1 MPTLNAMFKLMDGY
15 SSQINRMISR
25 TDAAMTKMLGASK
38 AADGLSDAIG
48 KTGKKSKESAPKT
61 KSYGDGL
68 ENMGRKAE
76 RANGKLRT
84 LIGTMASLAALKGGM
99 DATDTYTNTGA
110 RLSMITSSPEEQTAL
125 KGDIFAAA
133 RRSRGDYTDMAN
145 AVAKM
150 KMLAGDTFGTNQE
163 AVGFTELLNKSLKVS
178 GAGQAEQNSAF
189 LQFTQAMAAGKL
201 QGDEFRSVMENAPMV
216 ANAISQ
222 YMGVS
227 KGELKELSSD
237 GVITA
242 DIIKNAMF
250 QAADD
255 INGKF
260 DSMPRTFADVWTG
273 IKNTGIQAFGRI
285 MTRVNEMLN
294 SDIGQSVIENLT
306 GAIYLAADAADLFLG
321 GLELIAENT
330 DLIAP
335 IAGGLV
341 AAFVAYNTVLA
352 VTNGLELASATAKG
366 IHAAATNV
374 QAAATAMQSGVTFM
388 ATVRQYGFNTA
399 LAACPI
405 TWIVGGIILL
415 TTAVFAFAGY
425 MARATGVAS
434 SGFGIIAGGI
444 NVVIQFF
451 WNLLLT
457 VANVTLGIGAAVT
470 ALGANMLIAFGNS
483 IQGIKAWFY
492 DLMSTAVSTI
502 AKIAAELNKLPF
514 VEFDYSGLVTA
525 ADNYAAKSAAAAD
538 SKQEYASITDAF
550 KSGASNFDTFGDGW
564 VRKAFDSGASW
575 GDGVTDKLSGLLSG
589 FGSKDGI
596 GGSEI
601 DFSQLAT
608 AGNPAVIKGTG
619 KGGAVKVETEK
630 EDIEWMRKLAE
641 RDYVARIAQNTLAPN
656 IRVEFSGPITKEA
669 DTDSV
674 MSHVVEELRE
684 IIETAPEGVPT

>member
-1 MPTLNAMFKLMDGY
+1 MPTLNAMFRLIDGY

-25 TDAAMTKMLGASK
+25 TDAAMTKMLGASR

-99 DATDTYTNTGA
+99 DATDTYTNTSA

-189 LQFTQAMAAGKL
+189 LQLTQAMAAGKL

-273 IKNTGIQAFGRI
+273 IKNTGIPAVGGI
-285 MTRVNEMLN
+285 MIRVNEMLN
-294 SDIGQSVIENLT
+294 SDIGQSVIGNLT

-321 GLELIAENT
+321 GLELIAENM

-352 VTNGLELASATAKG
+352 VTNGLEMASATAKG

-388 ATVRQYGFNTA
+388 ATVRQYGFNAA

-405 TWIVGGIILL
+405 TWIVGGLILITSL
-415 TTAVFAFAGY
+415 FYAGVAAVNHFAGTSIS
-425 MARATGVAS
+425 ATGMIVGALFTA
-434 SGFGIIAGGI
+434 GALIGNLFIGGYNFLVGIWIDVTNLFISFAE
-444 NVVIQFF
+444 FF
-451 WNLLLT
+451 
-457 VANVTLGIGAAVT
+457 ANFLNNPVLAIM
-470 ALGANMLIAFGNS
+470 NLIADLANFVMGVLSSLAKAIDTVFGSNLSSMVNS
-483 IQGIKAWFY
+483 WSDSVNDFKDGISK
-492 DLMSTAVSTI
+492 DSTI
-502 AKIAAELNKLPF
+502 SYERIDKTKLQFDGISYKDAYNKG
-514 VEFDYSGLVTA
+514 YGLG
-525 ADNYAAKSAAAAD
+525 
-538 SKQEYASITDAF
+538 Q
-550 KSGASNFDTFGDGW
+550 TFGD
-564 VRKAFDSGASW
+564 KA
-575 GDGVTDKLSGLLSG
+575 SGLLSG

>member
-1 MPTLNAMFKLMDGY
+1 MPTLNAMFRLIDGY

-25 TDAAMTKMLGASK
+25 TDAAMTKMLGASR

-99 DATDTYTNTGA
+99 GATDTYTNTGA

-189 LQFTQAMAAGKL
+189 LQLTQAMAAGKL

-273 IKNTGIQAFGRI
+273 IKNTGIQAFGGI
-285 MTRVNEMLN
+285 MIRVNEMLN
-294 SDIGQSVIENLT
+294 SDIGQSVIGNLT

-321 GLELIAENT
+321 GLELIAENM

-388 ATVRQYGFNTA
+388 ATVRQYGFNAA

-405 TWIVGGIILL
+405 TWIVGGLILITSL
-415 TTAVFAFAGY
+415 FYAGVAAVNHFAGTSIS
-425 MARATGVAS
+425 ATGMIVGALFTA
-434 SGFGIIAGGI
+434 GALIGNLFIGGYNFLVGIWIDVTNLFISFAE
-444 NVVIQFF
+444 FF
-451 WNLLLT
+451 
-457 VANVTLGIGAAVT
+457 ANFLNNPVLAIM
-470 ALGANMLIAFGNS
+470 NLIADLANFVMGVLSSLAKAIDTVFGSNLSSMVNS
-483 IQGIKAWFY
+483 WSDSVNDFKDGISK
-492 DLMSTAVSTI
+492 DSTI
-502 AKIAAELNKLPF
+502 SYERIDKTKLQFDGISYKDAYNKG
-514 VEFDYSGLVTA
+514 YGLG
-525 ADNYAAKSAAAAD
+525 K
-538 SKQEYASITDAF
+538 
-550 KSGASNFDTFGDGW
+550 TFGD
-564 VRKAFDSGASW
+564 KA
-575 GDGVTDKLSGLLSG
+575 SGLLSG

>member
-1 MPTLNAMFKLMDGY
+1 MPTLNAMFKLIDGY

-25 TDAAMTKMLGASK
+25 TDAAMTKMLGASR

-99 DATDTYTNTGA
+99 GATDTYTNTGA

-189 LQFTQAMAAGKL
+189 LQLTQAMAAGKL

-273 IKNTGIQAFGRI
+273 IKNTGIQAFGGI
-285 MTRVNEMLN
+285 MIRVNEMLN
-294 SDIGQSVIENLT
+294 SDIGQSVIGNLT
-306 GAIYLAADAADLFLG
+306 GAIYLAADLFLG
-321 GLELIAENT
+321 GLELIAENM

-352 VTNGLELASATAKG
+352 VTNGLEMASATAKG

-388 ATVRQYGFNTA
+388 ATVRQYGFNAA

-405 TWIVGGIILL
+405 TWIVGGLILITSL
-415 TTAVFAFAGY
+415 FYAGVAAVNHFAGTSIS
-425 MARATGVAS
+425 ATGMIVGALFTA
-434 SGFGIIAGGI
+434 GALIGNLFIGGYNFLVGIWIDVTNLFISFAE
-444 NVVIQFF
+444 FF
-451 WNLLLT
+451 
-457 VANVTLGIGAAVT
+457 ANFLNNPVLAIM
-470 ALGANMLIAFGNS
+470 NLIADLANFVMGVLSSLAKAIDTVFGSNLSSMVNS
-483 IQGIKAWFY
+483 WSDSVNDFKDGISK
-492 DLMSTAVSTI
+492 DSTI
-502 AKIAAELNKLPF
+502 SYERIDKTKLQFDGISYKDAYNKG
-514 VEFDYSGLVTA
+514 YGLG
-525 ADNYAAKSAAAAD
+525 K
-538 SKQEYASITDAF
+538 
-550 KSGASNFDTFGDGW
+550 TFGD
-564 VRKAFDSGASW
+564 KA
-575 GDGVTDKLSGLLSG
+575 SGLLSG

>member
-1 MPTLNAMFKLMDGY
+1 MPTLNAMFKLIDGY

-25 TDAAMTKMLGASK
+25 TDAAMTKMLGASR

-99 DATDTYTNTGA
+99 GATDTYTNTSA

-189 LQFTQAMAAGKL
+189 LQLTQAMAAGKL

-294 SDIGQSVIENLT
+294 SDIGQSVIGNLT

-321 GLELIAENT
+321 GLELIAENM

-374 QAAATAMQSGVTFM
+374 QAAATAMQSGATFM
-388 ATVRQYGFNTA
+388 ATVQQYGFNAA

-405 TWIVGGIILL
+405 TWIVGGLILITSL
-415 TTAVFAFAGY
+415 FYAGVAAVNHFAGTSIS
-425 MARATGVAS
+425 ATGMIVGALFAAGALIGNLFIGGYNFLVGIWIDVTNLFISFAEFFANFLNNPVLAIMNMIADLANFVMGVLS
-434 SGFGIIAGGI
+434 SLAKAIDTVFGSNLSGMVNSWSDSVNDFKDGI
-444 NVVIQFF
+444 SKDSMISYERIDKTKLQFDGISYKDAY
-451 WNLLLT
+451 NKGYG
-457 VANVTLGIGAAVT
+457 LG
-470 ALGANMLIAFGNS
+470 
-483 IQGIKAWFY
+483 K
-492 DLMSTAVSTI
+492 
-502 AKIAAELNKLPF
+502 
-514 VEFDYSGLVTA
+514 
-525 ADNYAAKSAAAAD
+525 
-538 SKQEYASITDAF
+538 
-550 KSGASNFDTFGDGW
+550 TFGD
-564 VRKAFDSGASW
+564 KA
-575 GDGVTDKLSGLLSG
+575 SGLLSG

-656 IRVEFSGPITKEA
+656 IHVTFTGDINQELDYEKIGPAVAQILQDEI
-669 DTDSV
+669 DT
-674 MSHVVEELRE
+674 E
-684 IIETAPEGVPT
+684 PEGIY

>member
-189 LQFTQAMAAGKL
+189 LQLTQAMAAGKL

-321 GLELIAENT
+321 GLELIAENM

-374 QAAATAMQSGVTFM
+374 QAAATAMQSGATFM
-388 ATVRQYGFNTA
+388 ATVQQYGFNAA

-405 TWIVGGIILL
+405 TWIVGGLILI
-415 TTAVFAFAGY
+415 TALFYAGVAAVNHFAGTSIS
-425 MARATGVAS
+425 ATGMIVGALFAA
-434 SGFGIIAGGI
+434 GALIGNLFIGGYNFLVGIWIDVTNLFISFAE
-444 NVVIQFF
+444 FF
-451 WNLLLT
+451 
-457 VANVTLGIGAAVT
+457 ANFLNNPVLAIM
-470 ALGANMLIAFGNS
+470 NLIADLANFVMGVLSSLAKAIDTVFGCNLS
-483 IQGIKAWFY
+483 SMVKGWSDSVNDFRDGISK
-492 DLMSTAVSTI
+492 DSTI
-502 AKIAAELNKLPF
+502 SYERIDKTKLQFDGISYKDAYNKG
-514 VEFDYSGLVTA
+514 YGLG
-525 ADNYAAKSAAAAD
+525 K
-538 SKQEYASITDAF
+538 
-550 KSGASNFDTFGDGW
+550 TFGD
-564 VRKAFDSGASW
+564 KASGI
-575 GDGVTDKLSGLLSG
+575 LSG

-641 RDYVARIAQNTLAPN
+641 RDYVARIAQNMLAPN

>member
-1 MPTLNAMFKLMDGY
+1 MPTLNAMFKLIDGY

-25 TDAAMTKMLGASK
+25 TDAAMTKMLGASR

-99 DATDTYTNTGA
+99 GATDTYTNTSA

-189 LQFTQAMAAGKL
+189 LQLTQAMAAGKL

-273 IKNTGIQAFGRI
+273 IKNTGIQAFGGI
-285 MTRVNEMLN
+285 MIRVNEMLN
-294 SDIGQSVIENLT
+294 SDIGQSVIGNLT

-321 GLELIAENT
+321 GLELIAENM

-388 ATVRQYGFNTA
+388 ATVRQYGFNAA

-405 TWIVGGIILL
+405 TWIVGGLILITSL
-415 TTAVFAFAGY
+415 FYAGVAAVNHFAGTSIS
-425 MARATGVAS
+425 ATGMIVGALFAA
-434 SGFGIIAGGI
+434 GALIGNLFIGGYNFLVGIWIDVTNLFISFAE
-444 NVVIQFF
+444 FF
-451 WNLLLT
+451 
-457 VANVTLGIGAAVT
+457 ANFLNNPVLAIM
-470 ALGANMLIAFGNS
+470 NLIADLANFVMGVLSSLAKAIDTVFGCNLSSMVNS
-483 IQGIKAWFY
+483 WSDSVNDFKDGISK
-492 DLMSTAVSTI
+492 DSTI
-502 AKIAAELNKLPF
+502 SYERIDKTKLQFDRISYKDAYNKG
-514 VEFDYSGLVTA
+514 YGLG
-525 ADNYAAKSAAAAD
+525 K
-538 SKQEYASITDAF
+538 
-550 KSGASNFDTFGDGW
+550 TFGD
-564 VRKAFDSGASW
+564 KA
-575 GDGVTDKLSGLLSG
+575 SGLLSG
-589 FGSKDGI
+589 FSSKDGI

>member
-1 MPTLNAMFKLMDGY
+1 MPTLNAMFKLIDGY

-25 TDAAMTKMLGASK
+25 TDAAMTKMLGASR

-99 DATDTYTNTGA
+99 DATDTYTNTSA

-189 LQFTQAMAAGKL
+189 LQLTQAMAAGKL

-273 IKNTGIQAFGRI
+273 IKNTGIQAFGGI
-285 MTRVNEMLN
+285 MIRVNEMLN
-294 SDIGQSVIENLT
+294 SDIGQSVIGNLT

-321 GLELIAENT
+321 GLELIAENM

-388 ATVRQYGFNTA
+388 ATVRQYGFNAA

-405 TWIVGGIILL
+405 TWIVGGLILITSL
-415 TTAVFAFAGY
+415 FYAGVAAVNHFAGTSFS
-425 MARATGVAS
+425 ATGMIVGALFTA
-434 SGFGIIAGGI
+434 GALIGNLFIGGYNFLVGIWIDVTNLFISFAE
-444 NVVIQFF
+444 FF
-451 WNLLLT
+451 
-457 VANVTLGIGAAVT
+457 ANFLNNPVLAIM
-470 ALGANMLIAFGNS
+470 NLIADLANFVMGVLSSLAKAIDTVFGSNLSSMVNS
-483 IQGIKAWFY
+483 WSDSVNDFKDGISK
-492 DLMSTAVSTI
+492 DSTI
-502 AKIAAELNKLPF
+502 SYERIDKTKLQFDGISYKDAYNKG
-514 VEFDYSGLVTA
+514 YGLG
-525 ADNYAAKSAAAAD
+525 K
-538 SKQEYASITDAF
+538 
-550 KSGASNFDTFGDGW
+550 TFGD
-564 VRKAFDSGASW
+564 KA
-575 GDGVTDKLSGLLSG
+575 SGLLSG

>member
-1 MPTLNAMFKLMDGY
+1 MPTLNAMFKLIDGY

-25 TDAAMTKMLGASK
+25 TDAAMTKMLGASR

-99 DATDTYTNTGA
+99 DATDTYTNTSA

-125 KGDIFAAA
+125 KGDIFAVA

-189 LQFTQAMAAGKL
+189 LQLTQAMAAGKL

-273 IKNTGIQAFGRI
+273 IKNTGIQAFGGI
-285 MTRVNEMLN
+285 MIRVNEMLN
-294 SDIGQSVIENLT
+294 SDIGQSVIGNLT

-321 GLELIAENT
+321 GLELIAENM

-388 ATVRQYGFNTA
+388 ATVRQYGFNAA

-405 TWIVGGIILL
+405 TWIVGGLILITSL
-415 TTAVFAFAGY
+415 FYAGVAAVNHFAGTSIS
-425 MARATGVAS
+425 ATGMIVGALFTA
-434 SGFGIIAGGI
+434 GALIGNLFIGGYNFLVGIWIDVTNLFISFAE
-444 NVVIQFF
+444 FF
-451 WNLLLT
+451 
-457 VANVTLGIGAAVT
+457 ANFLNNPVLAIM
-470 ALGANMLIAFGNS
+470 NLIADLANFVMGVLSSLAKAIDTVFGSNLSSMVNS
-483 IQGIKAWFY
+483 WSDSVNDFKDGISK
-492 DLMSTAVSTI
+492 DSTI
-502 AKIAAELNKLPF
+502 SYERIDKTKLQFDGISYKDAYNKG
-514 VEFDYSGLVTA
+514 YGLG
-525 ADNYAAKSAAAAD
+525 K
-538 SKQEYASITDAF
+538 
-550 KSGASNFDTFGDGW
+550 TFGD
-564 VRKAFDSGASW
+564 KA
-575 GDGVTDKLSGLLSG
+575 SGLLSG

>member
-1 MPTLNAMFKLMDGY
+1 MPILNAMFKLIDGY

-25 TDAAMTKMLGASK
+25 TDAAMTKMLGASR

-99 DATDTYTNTGA
+99 DATDTYTNTSA

-189 LQFTQAMAAGKL
+189 LQLTQAMAAGKL

-273 IKNTGIQAFGRI
+273 IKNTGIQAFGGI
-285 MTRVNEMLN
+285 MIRVNEMLN
-294 SDIGQSVIENLT
+294 SDIGQSVIGNLT

-321 GLELIAENT
+321 GLELIAENM

-388 ATVRQYGFNTA
+388 ATVRQYGFNAA

-405 TWIVGGIILL
+405 TWIVGGLILITSL
-415 TTAVFAFAGY
+415 FYAGVAAVNHFAGTSIS
-425 MARATGVAS
+425 ATGMIVGALFTA
-434 SGFGIIAGGI
+434 GALIGNLFIGGYNFLVGIWIDVTNLFISFAE
-444 NVVIQFF
+444 FF
-451 WNLLLT
+451 
-457 VANVTLGIGAAVT
+457 ANFLNNPVLAIM
-470 ALGANMLIAFGNS
+470 NLIADLANFVMGVLSSLAKAIDTVFGSNLSSMVNS
-483 IQGIKAWFY
+483 WSDSVNDFKDGISK
-492 DLMSTAVSTI
+492 DSTI
-502 AKIAAELNKLPF
+502 SYERIDKTKLQFDGISYKDAYNKG
-514 VEFDYSGLVTA
+514 YGLG
-525 ADNYAAKSAAAAD
+525 K
-538 SKQEYASITDAF
+538 
-550 KSGASNFDTFGDGW
+550 TFGD
-564 VRKAFDSGASW
+564 KA
-575 GDGVTDKLSGLLSG
+575 SGLLSG

>member
-1 MPTLNAMFKLMDGY
+1 MPTLNAMFRLIDGY

-25 TDAAMTKMLGASK
+25 TDAAMTKMLGASR

-99 DATDTYTNTGA
+99 DATDTYTNTSA

-189 LQFTQAMAAGKL
+189 LQLTQAMAAGKL

-273 IKNTGIQAFGRI
+273 IKNTGIQAFGGI
-285 MTRVNEMLN
+285 MIRVNEMLN
-294 SDIGQSVIENLT
+294 SDIGQSVIGNLT

-321 GLELIAENT
+321 GLELIAENM

-352 VTNGLELASATAKG
+352 VTNGLEMASVTAKG

-388 ATVRQYGFNTA
+388 ATVRQYGFNAA

-405 TWIVGGIILL
+405 TWIVGGLILITSL
-415 TTAVFAFAGY
+415 FYAGVAAVNHFAGTSIS
-425 MARATGVAS
+425 ATGMIVGALFTA
-434 SGFGIIAGGI
+434 GALIGNLFIGGYNFLVGIWIDVTNLFISFAE
-444 NVVIQFF
+444 FF
-451 WNLLLT
+451 
-457 VANVTLGIGAAVT
+457 ANFLNNPVLAIM
-470 ALGANMLIAFGNS
+470 NLIADLANFVMGVLSSLAKAIDTVFGSNLSSMVNS
-483 IQGIKAWFY
+483 WSDSVNDFKDGISK
-492 DLMSTAVSTI
+492 DSTI
-502 AKIAAELNKLPF
+502 SYERIDKTKLQFDGISYKDAYNKG
-514 VEFDYSGLVTA
+514 YGLG
-525 ADNYAAKSAAAAD
+525 K
-538 SKQEYASITDAF
+538 
-550 KSGASNFDTFGDGW
+550 TFGD
-564 VRKAFDSGASW
+564 KA
-575 GDGVTDKLSGLLSG
+575 SGLLSG

>member
-1 MPTLNAMFKLMDGY
+1 MPTLNAMFKLIDGY

-99 DATDTYTNTGA
+99 GATDTYTNTGA

-189 LQFTQAMAAGKL
+189 LQLTQAMAAGKL

-273 IKNTGIQAFGRI
+273 IKNTGIQAFGGI
-285 MTRVNEMLN
+285 MIRVNEMLN
-294 SDIGQSVIENLT
+294 SDIGQSVIGNLT

-321 GLELIAENT
+321 GLELIAENM

-388 ATVRQYGFNTA
+388 ATVRQYGFNAA

-405 TWIVGGIILL
+405 TWIVGGLILITSL
-415 TTAVFAFAGY
+415 FYAGVAAVNHFAGTSIS
-425 MARATGVAS
+425 ATGMIVGALFTA
-434 SGFGIIAGGI
+434 GALIGNLFIGGYNFLVGIWIDVTNLFISFAE
-444 NVVIQFF
+444 FF
-451 WNLLLT
+451 
-457 VANVTLGIGAAVT
+457 ANFLNNPVLAIM
-470 ALGANMLIAFGNS
+470 NLIADLANFVMGVLSSLAKAIDTVFGSNFSSMVNS
-483 IQGIKAWFY
+483 WSDSVNDFKDGISK
-492 DLMSTAVSTI
+492 DSTI
-502 AKIAAELNKLPF
+502 SYERIDKTKLQFDGISYKDAYNKG
-514 VEFDYSGLVTA
+514 YGLG
-525 ADNYAAKSAAAAD
+525 K
-538 SKQEYASITDAF
+538 
-550 KSGASNFDTFGDGW
+550 TFGD
-564 VRKAFDSGASW
+564 KA
-575 GDGVTDKLSGLLSG
+575 SGLLSG

>member
-1 MPTLNAMFKLMDGY
+1 MPTLNAMFKLIDGY

-25 TDAAMTKMLGASK
+25 TDVAMTKMLGASR

-99 DATDTYTNTGA
+99 GATDTYTNTGA

-189 LQFTQAMAAGKL
+189 LQLTQAMAAGKL

-237 GVITA
+237 GMITA

-306 GAIYLAADAADLFLG
+306 GAIYLAADAADLLLG
-321 GLELIAENT
+321 GLELIAENM

-388 ATVRQYGFNTA
+388 ATVRQYGFNAA

-405 TWIVGGIILL
+405 TWIVGGLILITSL
-415 TTAVFAFAGY
+415 FYAGVAAVNHFAGTSIS
-425 MARATGVAS
+425 ATGMIVGALFAA
-434 SGFGIIAGGI
+434 GALIGNLFIGGYNFLVGIWIDVTNLFISFAE
-444 NVVIQFF
+444 FF
-451 WNLLLT
+451 
-457 VANVTLGIGAAVT
+457 ANFLNNPVLAIM
-470 ALGANMLIAFGNS
+470 NLIADLANFVMGVLSSLAKAIDTVFGCNLSSMVNS
-483 IQGIKAWFY
+483 WSDSVNDFKDGISK
-492 DLMSTAVSTI
+492 DSTI
-502 AKIAAELNKLPF
+502 SYERIDKTKLQFDRISYKDAYNKG
-514 VEFDYSGLVTA
+514 YGLG
-525 ADNYAAKSAAAAD
+525 K
-538 SKQEYASITDAF
+538 
-550 KSGASNFDTFGDGW
+550 TFGD
-564 VRKAFDSGASW
+564 KA
-575 GDGVTDKLSGLLSG
+575 SGLLSG
-589 FGSKDGI
+589 FSSKDGI
-596 GGSEI
+596 GGSEL

>member
-1 MPTLNAMFKLMDGY
+1 
-15 SSQINRMISR
+15 
-25 TDAAMTKMLGASK
+25 
-38 AADGLSDAIG
+38 
-48 KTGKKSKESAPKT
+48 
-61 KSYGDGL
+61 
-68 ENMGRKAE
+68 
-76 RANGKLRT
+76 
-84 LIGTMASLAALKGGM
+84 MASLAALKGGM
-99 DATDTYTNTGA
+99 DATDTYTNTSA

-189 LQFTQAMAAGKL
+189 LQLTQAMAAGKL

-273 IKNTGIQAFGRI
+273 IKNTGIQAFGGI
-285 MTRVNEMLN
+285 MIRVNEMLN
-294 SDIGQSVIENLT
+294 SDIGQSVIGNLT

-321 GLELIAENT
+321 GLELIAENM

-352 VTNGLELASATAKG
+352 VTNGLEMASATAKG

-388 ATVRQYGFNTA
+388 ATVRQYGFNAA

-405 TWIVGGIILL
+405 TWIVGGLILITSL
-415 TTAVFAFAGY
+415 FYAGVAAVNHFAGTSIS
-425 MARATGVAS
+425 ATGMIVGALFTA
-434 SGFGIIAGGI
+434 GALIGNLFIGGYNFLVGIWIDVTNLFISFAE
-444 NVVIQFF
+444 FF
-451 WNLLLT
+451 
-457 VANVTLGIGAAVT
+457 ANFLNNPVLAIM
-470 ALGANMLIAFGNS
+470 NLIADLANFVMGVLSSLAKAIDTVFGSNLSSMVNS
-483 IQGIKAWFY
+483 WSDSVNDFKDGISK
-492 DLMSTAVSTI
+492 DSTI
-502 AKIAAELNKLPF
+502 SYERIDKTKLQFDGISYKDAYNKG
-514 VEFDYSGLVTA
+514 YGLG
-525 ADNYAAKSAAAAD
+525 K
-538 SKQEYASITDAF
+538 
-550 KSGASNFDTFGDGW
+550 TFGD
-564 VRKAFDSGASW
+564 KA
-575 GDGVTDKLSGLLSG
+575 SGLLSG

>member
-1 MPTLNAMFKLMDGY
+1 MPTLNAMFRLIDGY

-25 TDAAMTKMLGASK
+25 TDAAMTKMLGASR

-99 DATDTYTNTGA
+99 DATDTYTNTSA

-189 LQFTQAMAAGKL
+189 LQLTQAMAAGKL

-273 IKNTGIQAFGRI
+273 IKNTGIQAFGGI

-294 SDIGQSVIENLT
+294 SDIGQSVIGNLT

-321 GLELIAENT
+321 GLELIAENM

-388 ATVRQYGFNTA
+388 ATVRQYGFNAA

-405 TWIVGGIILL
+405 TWIVGGLILITSL
-415 TTAVFAFAGY
+415 FYAGVTAVNHFAGTSIS
-425 MARATGVAS
+425 ATGMIVGALFTA
-434 SGFGIIAGGI
+434 GALIGNLFIGGYNFLVGIWIDVTNLFISFAE
-444 NVVIQFF
+444 FF
-451 WNLLLT
+451 
-457 VANVTLGIGAAVT
+457 ANFLNNPVLAIM
-470 ALGANMLIAFGNS
+470 NLIADLANFVMGVLSSLAKAIDTVFGSNLSSMVNS
-483 IQGIKAWFY
+483 WSDSVNDFKDGISK
-492 DLMSTAVSTI
+492 DSTI
-502 AKIAAELNKLPF
+502 SYERIDKTKLQFDGISYKDAYNKG
-514 VEFDYSGLVTA
+514 YGLG
-525 ADNYAAKSAAAAD
+525 K
-538 SKQEYASITDAF
+538 
-550 KSGASNFDTFGDGW
+550 TFGD
-564 VRKAFDSGASW
+564 KA
-575 GDGVTDKLSGLLSG
+575 SGLLSG

>member
-1 MPTLNAMFKLMDGY
+1 MPTLNAMFKLIDGY

-25 TDAAMTKMLGASK
+25 TDTAMTKMLGASK

-125 KGDIFAAA
+125 QGDIFAAA

-189 LQFTQAMAAGKL
+189 LQLTQAMAAGKL

-273 IKNTGIQAFGRI
+273 IKNTGIQAFGGI
-285 MTRVNEMLN
+285 MIRVNEMLN
-294 SDIGQSVIENLT
+294 SDIGQSVIGNLT

-321 GLELIAENT
+321 GLELIAENM

-388 ATVRQYGFNTA
+388 ATVRQYGFNAA

-405 TWIVGGIILL
+405 TWIVGGLILITSL
-415 TTAVFAFAGY
+415 FYAGVAAVNHFAGTSIS
-425 MARATGVAS
+425 ATGMIVGALFTA
-434 SGFGIIAGGI
+434 GALIGNLFIGGYNFLVGIWIDVTNLFISFAE
-444 NVVIQFF
+444 FF
-451 WNLLLT
+451 
-457 VANVTLGIGAAVT
+457 ANFLNNPVLAIM
-470 ALGANMLIAFGNS
+470 NLIADLANFVMGVLSSLAKAIDTVFGSNLSSMVNS
-483 IQGIKAWFY
+483 WSDSVNDFKDGISK
-492 DLMSTAVSTI
+492 DSTI
-502 AKIAAELNKLPF
+502 SYERIDKTKLQFDGISYKDAYNKG
-514 VEFDYSGLVTA
+514 YGLG
-525 ADNYAAKSAAAAD
+525 K
-538 SKQEYASITDAF
+538 
-550 KSGASNFDTFGDGW
+550 TFGD
-564 VRKAFDSGASW
+564 KA
-575 GDGVTDKLSGLLSG
+575 SGLLSG

>member
-1 MPTLNAMFKLMDGY
+1 MPTLNAMFRLIDGY

-25 TDAAMTKMLGASK
+25 TDAAMTKMLGASR

-99 DATDTYTNTGA
+99 DATDTYTNTSA

-189 LQFTQAMAAGKL
+189 LQLTQAMAAGKL

-227 KGELKELSSD
+227 KRELKELSSD

-273 IKNTGIQAFGRI
+273 IKNTGIQAFGGI
-285 MTRVNEMLN
+285 MIRVNEMLN
-294 SDIGQSVIENLT
+294 SDIGQSVIGNLT

-321 GLELIAENT
+321 GLELIAENM

-352 VTNGLELASATAKG
+352 VTNGLEMASATAKG

-388 ATVRQYGFNTA
+388 ATVRQYGFNAA

-405 TWIVGGIILL
+405 TWIVGGLILITSL
-415 TTAVFAFAGY
+415 FYAGVAAVNHFAGTSIS
-425 MARATGVAS
+425 ATGMIVGALFTA
-434 SGFGIIAGGI
+434 GALIGNLFIGGYNFLVGIWIDVTNLFISFAE
-444 NVVIQFF
+444 FF
-451 WNLLLT
+451 
-457 VANVTLGIGAAVT
+457 ANFLNNPVLAIM
-470 ALGANMLIAFGNS
+470 NLIADLANFVMGVLSSLAKAIDTVFGSNLSSMVNS
-483 IQGIKAWFY
+483 WSDSVNDFKDGISK
-492 DLMSTAVSTI
+492 DSTI
-502 AKIAAELNKLPF
+502 SYERIDKTKLQFDGISYKDAYNKG
-514 VEFDYSGLVTA
+514 YGLG
-525 ADNYAAKSAAAAD
+525 K
-538 SKQEYASITDAF
+538 
-550 KSGASNFDTFGDGW
+550 TFGD
-564 VRKAFDSGASW
+564 KA
-575 GDGVTDKLSGLLSG
+575 SGLLSG

>member
-1 MPTLNAMFKLMDGY
+1 
-15 SSQINRMISR
+15 MISR
-25 TDAAMTKMLGASK
+25 TDAAMTKMLGASR

-99 DATDTYTNTGA
+99 GATDTYTNTSA
-110 RLSMITSSPEEQTAL
+110 RLSMITSSPEEQTVL

-189 LQFTQAMAAGKL
+189 LQLTQAMAAGKL

-260 DSMPRTFADVWTG
+260 DSMPRTFADVWNG

-294 SDIGQSVIENLT
+294 SDIGQSVIGNLT

-321 GLELIAENT
+321 GLELIAENM

-341 AAFVAYNTVLA
+341 AAFAAYNTVLA
-352 VTNGLELASATAKG
+352 VTNGLEMASAAAKG

-388 ATVRQYGFNTA
+388 ATVRQYGFNAA

-405 TWIVGGIILL
+405 TWIVGGLILITSL
-415 TTAVFAFAGY
+415 FYAGVAAVNHFAGTSIS
-425 MARATGVAS
+425 ATGMIVGALFAA
-434 SGFGIIAGGI
+434 GALIGNLFIGGYNFLVGIWIDVTNLFISFAE
-444 NVVIQFF
+444 FF
-451 WNLLLT
+451 
-457 VANVTLGIGAAVT
+457 ANFLNNPVLAIM
-470 ALGANMLIAFGNS
+470 NLIADLANFVMGVLSSLAKAIDTVFGCNLSSMVNS
-483 IQGIKAWFY
+483 WSDSVNDFKDGISK
-492 DLMSTAVSTI
+492 DSTI
-502 AKIAAELNKLPF
+502 SYERIDKTKLQFDRISYKDAYNKG
-514 VEFDYSGLVTA
+514 YGLG
-525 ADNYAAKSAAAAD
+525 K
-538 SKQEYASITDAF
+538 
-550 KSGASNFDTFGDGW
+550 TFGD
-564 VRKAFDSGASW
+564 KA
-575 GDGVTDKLSGLLSG
+575 SGLLSG

-596 GGSEI
+596 GGSEP
-601 DFSQLAT
+601 DFSGLAT

>member
-1 MPTLNAMFKLMDGY
+1 MPTLNAMFKLIDGY

-25 TDAAMTKMLGASK
+25 TDAAMTKMLGASR

-99 DATDTYTNTGA
+99 DATDTYTNTSA

-189 LQFTQAMAAGKL
+189 LQLTQAMAAGKL

-260 DSMPRTFADVWTG
+260 DSIPRTFADVWTG
-273 IKNTGIQAFGRI
+273 IKNTGIQAFGGI
-285 MTRVNEMLN
+285 MIRVNEMLN
-294 SDIGQSVIENLT
+294 SDIGQSVIGNLT

-321 GLELIAENT
+321 GLELIAENM

-388 ATVRQYGFNTA
+388 ATVRQYGFNAA

-405 TWIVGGIILL
+405 TWIVGGLILITSL
-415 TTAVFAFAGY
+415 FYAGVAAVNHFAGTSIS
-425 MARATGVAS
+425 ATGMIVGALFTA
-434 SGFGIIAGGI
+434 GALIGNLFIGGYNFFVGIWIDVTNLFISFAE
-444 NVVIQFF
+444 FF
-451 WNLLLT
+451 
-457 VANVTLGIGAAVT
+457 ANFLNNPVLAIM
-470 ALGANMLIAFGNS
+470 NLIADLANFVMGVLSSLAKAIDTVFGSNLSSMVNS
-483 IQGIKAWFY
+483 WSDSVNDFKDGISK
-492 DLMSTAVSTI
+492 DSTI
-502 AKIAAELNKLPF
+502 SYERIDKTKLQFDGISYKDAYNKG
-514 VEFDYSGLVTA
+514 YGLG
-525 ADNYAAKSAAAAD
+525 K
-538 SKQEYASITDAF
+538 
-550 KSGASNFDTFGDGW
+550 TFGD
-564 VRKAFDSGASW
+564 KA
-575 GDGVTDKLSGLLSG
+575 SGLLSG

-596 GGSEI
+596 GGAEI

>member
-1 MPTLNAMFKLMDGY
+1 MPTLNAMFKLIDGY

-25 TDAAMTKMLGASK
+25 TDAAMTKMLGASR

-99 DATDTYTNTGA
+99 DATDTYTNTSA

-189 LQFTQAMAAGKL
+189 LQLTQAMAAGKL

-273 IKNTGIQAFGRI
+273 IKNTGIQAFGGI
-285 MTRVNEMLN
+285 MIRVNEMLN
-294 SDIGQSVIENLT
+294 SDIGQSVIGNLT

-321 GLELIAENT
+321 GLELIAENM

-388 ATVRQYGFNTA
+388 ATVRQYGFNAA

-405 TWIVGGIILL
+405 TWIVGGLILITSL
-415 TTAVFAFAGY
+415 FYAGVAAVNHFAGISIS
-425 MARATGVAS
+425 ATGMIVGALFTA
-434 SGFGIIAGGI
+434 GALIGNLFIGGYNFLVGIWIDVTNLFISFAE
-444 NVVIQFF
+444 FF
-451 WNLLLT
+451 
-457 VANVTLGIGAAVT
+457 ANFLNNPVLAIM
-470 ALGANMLIAFGNS
+470 NLIADLANFVMGVLSSLAKAIDTVFGSNLSSMVNS
-483 IQGIKAWFY
+483 WSDSVNDFKDGISK
-492 DLMSTAVSTI
+492 DSTI
-502 AKIAAELNKLPF
+502 SYERIDKTKLQFDGISYKDAYNKG
-514 VEFDYSGLVTA
+514 YGLG
-525 ADNYAAKSAAAAD
+525 K
-538 SKQEYASITDAF
+538 
-550 KSGASNFDTFGDGW
+550 TFGD
-564 VRKAFDSGASW
+564 KA
-575 GDGVTDKLSGLLSG
+575 SGLLSG

>member
-1 MPTLNAMFKLMDGY
+1 MPTLNAMFKLIDGY

-25 TDAAMTKMLGASK
+25 TDAAMTKMLGASR

-99 DATDTYTNTGA
+99 GATDTYTNTGA

-189 LQFTQAMAAGKL
+189 LQLTQAMAAGKL

-273 IKNTGIQAFGRI
+273 IKNTGIQAFGGI
-285 MTRVNEMLN
+285 MIRVNEMLN
-294 SDIGQSVIENLT
+294 SDIGQSVIGNLT

-321 GLELIAENT
+321 GLELIAENM

-352 VTNGLELASATAKG
+352 VTNGLEMASATAKG

-388 ATVRQYGFNTA
+388 ATVRQYGFNAA

-405 TWIVGGIILL
+405 TWIVGGLILITSL
-415 TTAVFAFAGY
+415 FYAGVAAVNHFAGTSIS
-425 MARATGVAS
+425 ATGMIVGALFTA
-434 SGFGIIAGGI
+434 GALIGNLFIGGYNFLVGIWIDVTNLFISFAE
-444 NVVIQFF
+444 FF
-451 WNLLLT
+451 
-457 VANVTLGIGAAVT
+457 ANFLNNPVLAIM
-470 ALGANMLIAFGNS
+470 NLIADLANFVMGVLSSLAKAIDTVFGSNLSSMVNS
-483 IQGIKAWFY
+483 WSDSVNDFKDGISK
-492 DLMSTAVSTI
+492 DSTI
-502 AKIAAELNKLPF
+502 SYERIDKTKLQFDGISYKDAYNKG
-514 VEFDYSGLVTA
+514 YGLG
-525 ADNYAAKSAAAAD
+525 K
-538 SKQEYASITDAF
+538 
-550 KSGASNFDTFGDGW
+550 TFGD
-564 VRKAFDSGASW
+564 KA
-575 GDGVTDKLSGLLSG
+575 SGLLSG

>member
-1 MPTLNAMFKLMDGY
+1 MPTLNAMFKLIDGY
-15 SSQINRMISR
+15 SSQITRMISR
-25 TDAAMTKMLGASK
+25 TDAAMTKMLGASR

-99 DATDTYTNTGA
+99 GATDTYTNTSA

-189 LQFTQAMAAGKL
+189 LQLTQAMAAGKL

-294 SDIGQSVIENLT
+294 SDIGQSVIGNLT

-321 GLELIAENT
+321 GLELIAENM

-374 QAAATAMQSGVTFM
+374 QAAATAMQSGATFM
-388 ATVRQYGFNTA
+388 ATVQQYGFNAA

-405 TWIVGGIILL
+405 TWIVGGLILITSL
-415 TTAVFAFAGY
+415 FYAGVAAVNHFAGTSIS
-425 MARATGVAS
+425 ATGMIVGALFAAGALIGNLFIGGYNFLVGIWIDVTNLFISFAEFFANFLNNPVLAIMNMIADLANFVMGVLS
-434 SGFGIIAGGI
+434 SLAKAIDTVFGSNLSSMVNSWSDSVNDFKDGI
-444 NVVIQFF
+444 SKDSMISYERIDKTKLQFDGISYKDAY
-451 WNLLLT
+451 NKGYG
-457 VANVTLGIGAAVT
+457 LG
-470 ALGANMLIAFGNS
+470 
-483 IQGIKAWFY
+483 K
-492 DLMSTAVSTI
+492 
-502 AKIAAELNKLPF
+502 
-514 VEFDYSGLVTA
+514 
-525 ADNYAAKSAAAAD
+525 
-538 SKQEYASITDAF
+538 
-550 KSGASNFDTFGDGW
+550 TFGD
-564 VRKAFDSGASW
+564 KA
-575 GDGVTDKLSGLLSG
+575 SGLLSG

>member
-1 MPTLNAMFKLMDGY
+1 MPTLNAMFKLIDGY

-25 TDAAMTKMLGASK
+25 TDAAMTKMLGASR

-99 DATDTYTNTGA
+99 DATDTYTNTSA

-189 LQFTQAMAAGKL
+189 LQLTQAMAAGKL

-273 IKNTGIQAFGRI
+273 IKNTGIQAFGGI
-285 MTRVNEMLN
+285 MIRVNEMLN
-294 SDIGQSVIENLT
+294 SDIGQSVIGNLT

-321 GLELIAENT
+321 GLELIAENM

-388 ATVRQYGFNTA
+388 ATVRQYGFNAA

-405 TWIVGGIILL
+405 TWIVGGLILITSL
-415 TTAVFAFAGY
+415 FYAGVAAVNHFAGTSIS
-425 MARATGVAS
+425 ATGMIVGALFTA
-434 SGFGIIAGGI
+434 GALIGNLFIGGYNFLVGIWIDVTNLFISFAE
-444 NVVIQFF
+444 FF
-451 WNLLLT
+451 
-457 VANVTLGIGAAVT
+457 ANFLNNPVLAIM
-470 ALGANMLIAFGNS
+470 NLIADLANFVMGVLSSLAKAIDTVFGSNLSSMVNS
-483 IQGIKAWFY
+483 WSDSVNDFKDGISK
-492 DLMSTAVSTI
+492 DSTI
-502 AKIAAELNKLPF
+502 SYERIDKTKLQFDGISYKDAYNKG
-514 VEFDYSGLVTA
+514 YGLG
-525 ADNYAAKSAAAAD
+525 K
-538 SKQEYASITDAF
+538 
-550 KSGASNFDTFGDGW
+550 TFGD
-564 VRKAFDSGASW
+564 KA
-575 GDGVTDKLSGLLSG
+575 SGLLSG

>member
-1 MPTLNAMFKLMDGY
+1 MPTLNAMFKLIDGY

-48 KTGKKSKESAPKT
+48 KTGKKTKESAPKT

-99 DATDTYTNTGA
+99 DATDTYTNTSA

-189 LQFTQAMAAGKL
+189 LQLTQAMAAGKL

-242 DIIKNAMF
+242 DIIKNAML

-321 GLELIAENT
+321 GLELIAENM

-352 VTNGLELASATAKG
+352 VTNGLEMASATAKG

-374 QAAATAMQSGVTFM
+374 QAAATAMQSGATFM
-388 ATVRQYGFNTA
+388 ATVRQYGFNAA

-405 TWIVGGIILL
+405 TWIVGGLILITSL
-415 TTAVFAFAGY
+415 FYAGVAAVNHFAGTSIS
-425 MARATGVAS
+425 ATGMIVGALFAA
-434 SGFGIIAGGI
+434 GALIGNLFIGGYNFLVGIWIDVTNLFISFAE
-444 NVVIQFF
+444 FF
-451 WNLLLT
+451 
-457 VANVTLGIGAAVT
+457 ANFLNNPVLAIM
-470 ALGANMLIAFGNS
+470 NLIADLANFVMGVLSSLAKAIDTVFGSNLSSMVNS
-483 IQGIKAWFY
+483 WSDSVNDFKDGISK
-492 DLMSTAVSTI
+492 DSTI
-502 AKIAAELNKLPF
+502 SYERIDKTKLQFDGISYKDAYNKG
-514 VEFDYSGLVTA
+514 YGLG
-525 ADNYAAKSAAAAD
+525 K
-538 SKQEYASITDAF
+538 
-550 KSGASNFDTFGDGW
+550 TFGD
-564 VRKAFDSGASW
+564 KA
-575 GDGVTDKLSGLLSG
+575 SGLLSG
-589 FGSKDGI
+589 FGSKNGI

>member
-1 MPTLNAMFKLMDGY
+1 MPTLNAMFKLIDGY

-25 TDAAMTKMLGASK
+25 TDTAMTKMLGASK

-125 KGDIFAAA
+125 QGDIFAAA

-189 LQFTQAMAAGKL
+189 LQLTQAMAAGKL

-273 IKNTGIQAFGRI
+273 IKNTGIQAFGGI
-285 MTRVNEMLN
+285 MIRVN
-294 SDIGQSVIENLT
+294 
-306 GAIYLAADAADLFLG
+306 
-321 GLELIAENT
+321 
-330 DLIAP
+330 
-335 IAGGLV
+335 
-341 AAFVAYNTVLA
+341 
-352 VTNGLELASATAKG
+352 
-366 IHAAATNV
+366 
-374 QAAATAMQSGVTFM
+374 
-388 ATVRQYGFNTA
+388 
-399 LAACPI
+399 
-405 TWIVGGIILL
+405 
-415 TTAVFAFAGY
+415 
-425 MARATGVAS
+425 
-434 SGFGIIAGGI
+434 
-444 NVVIQFF
+444 
-451 WNLLLT
+451 
-457 VANVTLGIGAAVT
+457 
-470 ALGANMLIAFGNS
+470 
-483 IQGIKAWFY
+483 
-492 DLMSTAVSTI
+492 
-502 AKIAAELNKLPF
+502 
-514 VEFDYSGLVTA
+514 
-525 ADNYAAKSAAAAD
+525 
-538 SKQEYASITDAF
+538 
-550 KSGASNFDTFGDGW
+550 
-564 VRKAFDSGASW
+564 
-575 GDGVTDKLSGLLSG
+575 
-589 FGSKDGI
+589 
-596 GGSEI
+596 
-601 DFSQLAT
+601 
-608 AGNPAVIKGTG
+608 
-619 KGGAVKVETEK
+619 
-630 EDIEWMRKLAE
+630 
-641 RDYVARIAQNTLAPN
+641 
-656 IRVEFSGPITKEA
+656 
-669 DTDSV
+669 
-674 MSHVVEELRE
+674 
-684 IIETAPEGVPT
+684 

>member
-1 MPTLNAMFKLMDGY
+1 MPTLNAMFKLIDGY

-99 DATDTYTNTGA
+99 GATDTYTNTGA

-189 LQFTQAMAAGKL
+189 LQLTQAMAAGKL

-273 IKNTGIQAFGRI
+273 IKNTGIQAFGGI
-285 MTRVNEMLN
+285 MIRVNEMLN
-294 SDIGQSVIENLT
+294 SDIGQSVIGNLT

-321 GLELIAENT
+321 GLE
-330 DLIAP
+330 LIAP

-388 ATVRQYGFNTA
+388 ATVRQYGFNAA

-405 TWIVGGIILL
+405 TWIVGGLILITSL
-415 TTAVFAFAGY
+415 FYAGVAAVNHFAGTSIS
-425 MARATGVAS
+425 ATGMIVGALFTA
-434 SGFGIIAGGI
+434 GALIGNLFIGGYNFLVGIWIDVTNLFISFAE
-444 NVVIQFF
+444 FF
-451 WNLLLT
+451 
-457 VANVTLGIGAAVT
+457 ANFLNNPVLAIM
-470 ALGANMLIAFGNS
+470 NLIADLANFVMGVLSSLAKAIDTVFGSNLSSMVNS
-483 IQGIKAWFY
+483 WSDSVNDFKDGISK
-492 DLMSTAVSTI
+492 DSTI
-502 AKIAAELNKLPF
+502 SYERIDKTKLQFDGISYKDAYNKG
-514 VEFDYSGLVTA
+514 YGLG
-525 ADNYAAKSAAAAD
+525 K
-538 SKQEYASITDAF
+538 
-550 KSGASNFDTFGDGW
+550 TFGD
-564 VRKAFDSGASW
+564 KA
-575 GDGVTDKLSGLLSG
+575 SGLLSG

>member
-1 MPTLNAMFKLMDGY
+1 MPTLKAMFKLMDGY

-84 LIGTMASLAALKGGM
+84 LIGTMASLAAIKGGM

-189 LQFTQAMAAGKL
+189 LQLTQAMAAGKL

-321 GLELIAENT
+321 GLELIAENM

-352 VTNGLELASATAKG
+352 VTNGLELASATAKR

-374 QAAATAMQSGVTFM
+374 QAAATAMQSGATFM
-388 ATVRQYGFNTA
+388 ATVQQYGFNAA

-405 TWIVGGIILL
+405 TWIVGGLILI
-415 TTAVFAFAGY
+415 TALFYAGVVAVNHFAGTSIS
-425 MARATGVAS
+425 ATGMIVGALFAA
-434 SGFGIIAGGI
+434 GALIGNLFIGGYNFLVGIWIDVTNLFISFAE
-444 NVVIQFF
+444 FF
-451 WNLLLT
+451 
-457 VANVTLGIGAAVT
+457 ANFLNNPVLAIM
-470 ALGANMLIAFGNS
+470 NLIADLANFVMGVLSSLAKAIDTVFGCNLS
-483 IQGIKAWFY
+483 SMVKGWSDSVNDFRDGISK
-492 DLMSTAVSTI
+492 DSTI
-502 AKIAAELNKLPF
+502 SYERIDKTKLQFDGISYKDAYNKG
-514 VEFDYSGLVTA
+514 YGLG
-525 ADNYAAKSAAAAD
+525 K
-538 SKQEYASITDAF
+538 
-550 KSGASNFDTFGDGW
+550 TFGD
-564 VRKAFDSGASW
+564 KASGI
-575 GDGVTDKLSGLLSG
+575 LSG

>member
-1 MPTLNAMFKLMDGY
+1 MPTLNAMFKLIDGY

-25 TDAAMTKMLGASK
+25 TDTAMTKMLGASK

-125 KGDIFAAA
+125 QGDIFAAA

-189 LQFTQAMAAGKL
+189 LQLTQAMAAGKL

-306 GAIYLAADAADLFLG
+306 GVIYLAADAADLFLG
-321 GLELIAENT
+321 GLELIAENM

-352 VTNGLELASATAKG
+352 VTNGLEMASATAKG

-374 QAAATAMQSGVTFM
+374 QAAATAMQSGATFM
-388 ATVRQYGFNTA
+388 ATVQQYGFNTA

-405 TWIVGGIILL
+405 TWIVGGLILITSL
-415 TTAVFAFAGY
+415 FYAGVAAVNHFAGTSIS
-425 MARATGVAS
+425 ATGMIVGALFTA
-434 SGFGIIAGGI
+434 GALIGNLFIGGYNFLVGIWIDVTNLFISFAE
-444 NVVIQFF
+444 FF
-451 WNLLLT
+451 
-457 VANVTLGIGAAVT
+457 ANFLNNPVLAIM
-470 ALGANMLIAFGNS
+470 NLIADLANFVMGVLSSLAKAIDTVFGSNLSSMVNS
-483 IQGIKAWFY
+483 WSDSVNDFKDGISK
-492 DLMSTAVSTI
+492 DSTI
-502 AKIAAELNKLPF
+502 SYERIDKTKLQFDGISYKDAYNKG
-514 VEFDYSGLVTA
+514 YGLG
-525 ADNYAAKSAAAAD
+525 K
-538 SKQEYASITDAF
+538 
-550 KSGASNFDTFGDGW
+550 TFGD
-564 VRKAFDSGASW
+564 KA
-575 GDGVTDKLSGLLSG
+575 SGLLSG

-656 IRVEFSGPITKEA
+656 IRVEFSGPITQEA

>member
-1 MPTLNAMFKLMDGY
+1 MPTLNAMFKLIDGY

-25 TDAAMTKMLGASK
+25 TDVAMTKMLGASR

-99 DATDTYTNTGA
+99 GATDTYTNTGA

-189 LQFTQAMAAGKL
+189 LQLTQAMAAGKL

-237 GVITA
+237 GMITA

-306 GAIYLAADAADLFLG
+306 GAIYLAADAADLLLG
-321 GLELIAENT
+321 GLELIAENM

-388 ATVRQYGFNTA
+388 ATVRQYGFNAA

-405 TWIVGGIILL
+405 TWIVGGLILITSL
-415 TTAVFAFAGY
+415 FYAGVAAVNHFAGTSIS
-425 MARATGVAS
+425 ATGMIVGALFAA
-434 SGFGIIAGGI
+434 GALIGNLFIGGYNFLVGIWIDVTNLFISFAE
-444 NVVIQFF
+444 FF
-451 WNLLLT
+451 
-457 VANVTLGIGAAVT
+457 ANFLNNPVLAIM
-470 ALGANMLIAFGNS
+470 NLIADLANFVMGVLSSLAKAIDTVFGCNLSSMVNS
-483 IQGIKAWFY
+483 WSDSVNDFKDGISK
-492 DLMSTAVSTI
+492 DSTI
-502 AKIAAELNKLPF
+502 SYERIDKTKLQFDRISYKDAYNKG
-514 VEFDYSGLVTA
+514 YGLG
-525 ADNYAAKSAAAAD
+525 K
-538 SKQEYASITDAF
+538 
-550 KSGASNFDTFGDGW
+550 TFGD
-564 VRKAFDSGASW
+564 KA
-575 GDGVTDKLSGLLSG
+575 SGLLSG
-589 FGSKDGI
+589 FSSKDGI

>member
-1 MPTLNAMFKLMDGY
+1 MPTLNAMFKLIDGY

-68 ENMGRKAE
+68 ENMGKKAE

-84 LIGTMASLAALKGGM
+84 LIGTMASLVALKGGM
-99 DATDTYTNTGA
+99 GATDTYTNTGA

-189 LQFTQAMAAGKL
+189 LQLTQAMAAGKL

-321 GLELIAENT
+321 GLELIAENM

-335 IAGGLV
+335 IAGGLI

-374 QAAATAMQSGVTFM
+374 QAAATAMQSGATFM

-405 TWIVGGIILL
+405 TWIVGGLILITSL
-415 TTAVFAFAGY
+415 FYAGVAAVNHFAGTSIS
-425 MARATGVAS
+425 ATGMIVGALFTA
-434 SGFGIIAGGI
+434 GALIGNLFIGGYNFLVGIWIDVTNLFISFAE
-444 NVVIQFF
+444 FF
-451 WNLLLT
+451 
-457 VANVTLGIGAAVT
+457 ANFLNNPVLAIM
-470 ALGANMLIAFGNS
+470 NLIADLANFVMGVLSSLAKAIDTVFGSNLSSMVNS
-483 IQGIKAWFY
+483 WSDSVNDFKDGISK
-492 DLMSTAVSTI
+492 DSTI
-502 AKIAAELNKLPF
+502 SYERIDKTKLQFDGISYKDAYNKG
-514 VEFDYSGLVTA
+514 YGLG
-525 ADNYAAKSAAAAD
+525 K
-538 SKQEYASITDAF
+538 
-550 KSGASNFDTFGDGW
+550 TFGD
-564 VRKAFDSGASW
+564 KA
-575 GDGVTDKLSGLLSG
+575 SGLLSG

-669 DTDSV
+669 DIDSV

>member
-1 MPTLNAMFKLMDGY
+1 MPTLNAMFKLIDGY

-25 TDAAMTKMLGASK
+25 TDAAMTKMLGASR

-99 DATDTYTNTGA
+99 GATDTYTNTSA

-189 LQFTQAMAAGKL
+189 LQLTQAMAAGKL

-242 DIIKNAMF
+242 AIIKNAMF

-294 SDIGQSVIENLT
+294 SDIGQSVIGNLT

-321 GLELIAENT
+321 GLELIAENM

-374 QAAATAMQSGVTFM
+374 QAAATAMQSGATFM
-388 ATVRQYGFNTA
+388 ATVQQYGFNAA

-405 TWIVGGIILL
+405 TWIVGGLILITSL
-415 TTAVFAFAGY
+415 FYAGVAAVNHFAGTSIS
-425 MARATGVAS
+425 ATGMIVGALFAAGALIGNLFIGGYNFLVGIWIDVTNLFISFAEFFANFLNNPVLAIMNMIADLANFVMGVLS
-434 SGFGIIAGGI
+434 SLAKAIDTVFGSNLSGMVNSWSDSVNDFKDGI
-444 NVVIQFF
+444 SKDSMISYERIDKTKLQFDGISYKDAY
-451 WNLLLT
+451 NKGYG
-457 VANVTLGIGAAVT
+457 LG
-470 ALGANMLIAFGNS
+470 
-483 IQGIKAWFY
+483 K
-492 DLMSTAVSTI
+492 
-502 AKIAAELNKLPF
+502 
-514 VEFDYSGLVTA
+514 
-525 ADNYAAKSAAAAD
+525 
-538 SKQEYASITDAF
+538 
-550 KSGASNFDTFGDGW
+550 TFGD
-564 VRKAFDSGASW
+564 KA
-575 GDGVTDKLSGLLSG
+575 SGLLSG

>member
-1 MPTLNAMFKLMDGY
+1 MPTLNAMFKLIDGY

-189 LQFTQAMAAGKL
+189 LQLTQAMAAGKL

-321 GLELIAENT
+321 GLELIAENM

-335 IAGGLV
+335 IAGGLI

-352 VTNGLELASATAKG
+352 VTNGLEMASATAKG

-374 QAAATAMQSGVTFM
+374 QAAATAMQSGATFM
-388 ATVRQYGFNTA
+388 ATVQQYGFNAA

-405 TWIVGGIILL
+405 TWIVGGLILI
-415 TTAVFAFAGY
+415 TALFYAGVAAVNHFAGTSIS
-425 MARATGVAS
+425 ATGMIVGALFTA
-434 SGFGIIAGGI
+434 GALIGNLFIGGYNFLVGIWIDVTNLFISFAE
-444 NVVIQFF
+444 FF
-451 WNLLLT
+451 
-457 VANVTLGIGAAVT
+457 ANFLNNPVLAIM
-470 ALGANMLIAFGNS
+470 NLIADLANFVMGVLSSLAKAIDTVFGSNLSSMVNS
-483 IQGIKAWFY
+483 WSDSVNDFKDGISK
-492 DLMSTAVSTI
+492 DSTI
-502 AKIAAELNKLPF
+502 SYERIDKTKLQFDGISYKDAYNKG
-514 VEFDYSGLVTA
+514 YGLG
-525 ADNYAAKSAAAAD
+525 K
-538 SKQEYASITDAF
+538 
-550 KSGASNFDTFGDGW
+550 TFGD
-564 VRKAFDSGASW
+564 KASGI
-575 GDGVTDKLSGLLSG
+575 LSG

-601 DFSQLAT
+601 DFSGLAT

>member
-1 MPTLNAMFKLMDGY
+1 MPTLNAMFKLIDGY

-25 TDAAMTKMLGASK
+25 TDAAMTKMLGASR

-99 DATDTYTNTGA
+99 GATDTYTNTSA

-189 LQFTQAMAAGKL
+189 LQLTQAMAAGKL

-294 SDIGQSVIENLT
+294 SDIGQSVIGNLT

-321 GLELIAENT
+321 GLELIAENM

-374 QAAATAMQSGVTFM
+374 QAAATAMQSGATFM
-388 ATVRQYGFNTA
+388 ATVQQYGFNAA

-405 TWIVGGIILL
+405 TWIVGGLILITSL
-415 TTAVFAFAGY
+415 FYAGVAAVNHFAGTSIS
-425 MARATGVAS
+425 ATGMIVGALFAAGALIGNLFIGGYNFLVGIWIDVTNLFISFAEFFANFLNNPVLAIMNMIADLANFVMGVLS
-434 SGFGIIAGGI
+434 SLAKAIDTVFGSNLSSMVNSWSDSVNDFKDGI
-444 NVVIQFF
+444 SKDSMISYERIDKTKLQFDGISYKDAY
-451 WNLLLT
+451 NKGYG
-457 VANVTLGIGAAVT
+457 LG
-470 ALGANMLIAFGNS
+470 
-483 IQGIKAWFY
+483 K
-492 DLMSTAVSTI
+492 
-502 AKIAAELNKLPF
+502 
-514 VEFDYSGLVTA
+514 
-525 ADNYAAKSAAAAD
+525 
-538 SKQEYASITDAF
+538 
-550 KSGASNFDTFGDGW
+550 TFGD
-564 VRKAFDSGASW
+564 KA
-575 GDGVTDKLSGLLSG
+575 SGLLSG

>member
-1 MPTLNAMFKLMDGY
+1 MPTLNAMFRLIDGY

-25 TDAAMTKMLGASK
+25 TDAAMTKMLGASR

-99 DATDTYTNTGA
+99 DATDTYTNTSA

-189 LQFTQAMAAGKL
+189 LQLTQAMAAGKL

-273 IKNTGIQAFGRI
+273 IKNTGIQAFGGI

-294 SDIGQSVIENLT
+294 SDIGQSVIGNLT

-321 GLELIAENT
+321 GLELIAENM

-388 ATVRQYGFNTA
+388 ATVRQYGFNAA

-405 TWIVGGIILL
+405 TWIVGGLILITSL
-415 TTAVFAFAGY
+415 FYAGVAAVNHFAGTSIS
-425 MARATGVAS
+425 ATGMIVGALFTA
-434 SGFGIIAGGI
+434 GALIGNLFIGGYNFLVGIWIDVTNLFISFAE
-444 NVVIQFF
+444 FF
-451 WNLLLT
+451 
-457 VANVTLGIGAAVT
+457 ANFLNNPVLAIM
-470 ALGANMLIAFGNS
+470 NLIADLANFVMGVLSSLAKAIDTVFGSNLSSMVNS
-483 IQGIKAWFY
+483 WSDSVNDFKDGISK
-492 DLMSTAVSTI
+492 DSTI
-502 AKIAAELNKLPF
+502 SYERIDKTKLQFDGISYKDAYNKG
-514 VEFDYSGLVTA
+514 YGLG
-525 ADNYAAKSAAAAD
+525 K
-538 SKQEYASITDAF
+538 
-550 KSGASNFDTFGDGW
+550 TFGD
-564 VRKAFDSGASW
+564 KA
-575 GDGVTDKLSGLLSG
+575 SGLLSG

>member
-1 MPTLNAMFKLMDGY
+1 MPTLNAMFRLIDGY

-25 TDAAMTKMLGASK
+25 TDAAMTKMLGASR

-99 DATDTYTNTGA
+99 DATDTYTNTSA

-189 LQFTQAMAAGKL
+189 LQLTQAMAAGKL

-273 IKNTGIQAFGRI
+273 IKNTGIQAFGGI
-285 MTRVNEMLN
+285 MIRVNEMLN
-294 SDIGQSVIENLT
+294 SDIGQSVIGNLT

-321 GLELIAENT
+321 GLELIAENM

-352 VTNGLELASATAKG
+352 VTNGLEMASATAKG

-388 ATVRQYGFNTA
+388 ATVRQYGFNAA

-405 TWIVGGIILL
+405 TWIVGGLILITSL
-415 TTAVFAFAGY
+415 FYAGVAAVNHFAGTSIS
-425 MARATGVAS
+425 ATGMIVGALFTA
-434 SGFGIIAGGI
+434 GALIGNLFIGGYNFLVGIWIDVTNLFISFAE
-444 NVVIQFF
+444 FF
-451 WNLLLT
+451 
-457 VANVTLGIGAAVT
+457 ANFLNNPVLAIM
-470 ALGANMLIAFGNS
+470 NLIADLANFVMGVLSSLVKAIDTVFGSNLSSMVNS
-483 IQGIKAWFY
+483 WSDSVNDFKDGISK
-492 DLMSTAVSTI
+492 DSTI
-502 AKIAAELNKLPF
+502 SYERIDKTKLQFDGISYKDAYNKG
-514 VEFDYSGLVTA
+514 YGLG
-525 ADNYAAKSAAAAD
+525 K
-538 SKQEYASITDAF
+538 
-550 KSGASNFDTFGDGW
+550 TFGD
-564 VRKAFDSGASW
+564 KA
-575 GDGVTDKLSGLLSG
+575 SGLLSG